1 MQKMTKF
8 DDFTKENIK
17 KHNPNWLQLPDHPC
31 RMLIIAGS
39 GSGKINS
46 LFNLMIHLSEF
57 GKFYL
62 LSIHMKQNIN
72 C

>member
-17 KHNPNWLQLPDHPC
+17 KHKPNWLQLPDHPC